1 MRFAS
6 IKNTAEGTGMEGMI
20 TLEVEVLIGQGSPV
34 VQEATV
40 TWLQSSRARD
50 EDRYCD
56 YQGIKGMRWMN

>member
-1 MRFAS
+1 
-6 IKNTAEGTGMEGMI
+6 MEGMI
-20 TLEVEVLIGQGSPV
+20 TLEVEVLIGQGSRV

-50 EDRYCD
+50 EDHYCD